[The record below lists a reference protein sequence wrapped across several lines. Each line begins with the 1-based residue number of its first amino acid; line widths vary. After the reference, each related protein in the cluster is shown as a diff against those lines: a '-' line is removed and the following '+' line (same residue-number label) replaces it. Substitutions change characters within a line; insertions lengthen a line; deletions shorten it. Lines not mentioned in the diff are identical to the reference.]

1 MNEDRMAC
9 YVGNQYYITQTVLSL
24 PCFVL
29 FYQLGH
35 NISEMV
41 FRFYFDS

>member
-9 YVGNQYYITQTVLSL
+9 YVGNQYYIAQTVLSL

-35 NISEMV
+35 KILDG
-41 FRFYFDS
+41 FQILF